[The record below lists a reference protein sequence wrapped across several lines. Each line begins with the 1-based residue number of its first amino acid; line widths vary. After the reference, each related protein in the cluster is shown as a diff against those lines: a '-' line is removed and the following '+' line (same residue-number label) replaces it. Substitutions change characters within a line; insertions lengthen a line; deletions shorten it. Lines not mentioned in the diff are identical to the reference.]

1 MSVRAQFAGLLLIDI
16 SAAIAS
22 ICRLHA
28 LYILTKTTDVPWD
41 SPETTIWSTIELNI
55 GIICASIPTL
65 RAFFIS
71 IWPRAFLSSFNSRK
85 TAMGNSKETKGQFYN
100 LKDTAK
106 VKKNVAVESIVV
118 SKEEDEITSKSS
130 SHTRRHEGCH
140 VTADSQVELA
150 PWPKQ

>member
-1 MSVRAQFAGLLLIDI
+1 VSIRALFAGLSLIDI

-22 ICRLHA
+22 VCRLHA
-28 LYILTKTTDVPWD
+28 LYVLTKTTDVPWD

-65 RAFFIS
+65 RAFFIR
-71 IWPRAFLSSFNSRK
+71 IWPKAFLSSFNSRK
-85 TAMGNSKETKGQFYN
+85 TAIGNSKETKGQFYN
-100 LKDTAK
+100 LEGTVR

-118 SKEEDEITSKSS
+118 SEGEDEITSQSS
-130 SHTRRHEGCH
+130 SHTGRHESCH

-150 PWPKQ
+150 PWPIQ